1 MPSNSRIENSWPGT
15 GTMGRSFLKMHGLRN
30 HFVIVDGRKKP
41 FRPTIDEIS
50 HICDPHEGIGAE
62 QLLTIEE
69 PTESGQKKGAHA
81 LMRIFNTDGSEA
93 EACGNATRCVAYL
106 LMEENKSDQILLE
119 TIVDTLDCWRSG
131 DMRVSV
137 NMGHISINWREIP
150 LAEEQDTCHL
160 NISNGPLTDP
170 VALNIGNPHVVFFV
184 DDLDAIEM
192 EDLCPAIQ
200 NDPLFPNQANV
211 GVAEMVDKQ
220 NMRLAVYERTGML
233 TEACGSGACVA
244 FYAARIRGLTSAKK
258 MTVELPAGPIVV
270 EIQPDDSVVMT
281 GPVAFCF
288 SGNLLENLKL

>member
-1 MPSNSRIENSWPGT
+1 
-15 GTMGRSFLKMHGLRN
+15 
-30 HFVIVDGRKKP
+30 
-41 FRPTIDEIS
+41 
-50 HICDPHEGIGAE
+50 
-62 QLLTIEE
+62 
-69 PTESGQKKGAHA
+69 
-81 LMRIFNTDGSEA
+81 MRIFNTDGSEA

-184 DDLDAIEM
+184 DDLDTIEL
-192 EDLCPAIQ
+192 EYLCPAIQ

-220 NMRLAVYERTGML
+220 NMRLSVYERTGML

-244 FYAARIRGLTSAKK
+244 FYAARIRGLTNAKK
-258 MTVELPAGPIVV
+258 MTVELPAGPIAV
-270 EIQPDDSVVMT
+270 EILPDDSVVMT
-281 GPVAFCF
+281 GSVAFCF
-288 SGNLLENLKL
+288 SGNLLGN